1 MKQFR
6 FRMFITLLVLCAV
19 GIVFS
24 TIAIEKQIDSYIERM
39 HTEVKIEVINNSDNN
54 VTVTQNENNVTIKID
69 ERKEVTKTPIGEDEY
84 VLVTSDNGLNIRHN
98 PSVDSNKV
106 GTLNY
111 GTKIKIIEEVGDWY
125 KTDLGYIFKEHT
137 IKI

>member
-24 TIAIEKQIDSYIERM
+24 TIAIEKQIDSYIERI

-54 VTVTQNENNVTIKID
+54 VTVTQNENDITIKID
-69 ERKEVTKTPIGEDEY
+69 ERKEVTKTPVGEDEY

-111 GTKIKIIEEVGDWY
+111 GAKIKIIEEVGDWY
-125 KTDLGYIFKEHT
+125 KTDLGYIFKEYT

>member
-6 FRMFITLLVLCAV
+6 FRMFITLLVLCVV

-24 TIAIEKQIDSYIERM
+24 TIAIEKQIDSYIERI

-54 VTVTQNENNVTIKID
+54 VTVTQNENDVTIKID
-69 ERKEVTKTPIGEDEY
+69 ERKEVTKTPVGEDEY

-111 GTKIKIIEEVGDWY
+111 GAKIKIIEEVGDWY
-125 KTDLGYIFKEHT
+125 KTDLGYIFKEYT

>member
-6 FRMFITLLVLCAV
+6 FKMFITLLVLCAV

-24 TIAIEKQIDSYIERM
+24 TIAIEKQIDSYIERI

-54 VTVTQNENNVTIKID
+54 VTVTQNENDVTIKID
-69 ERKEVTKTPIGEDEY
+69 ERKEVTKTPVGEDEY

-111 GTKIKIIEEVGDWY
+111 GAKIKIIEEVGDWY
-125 KTDLGYIFKEHT
+125 KTDLGYIFKEYT

>member
-24 TIAIEKQIDSYIERM
+24 TIAIEKQIDSYIERI

-54 VTVTQNENNVTIKID
+54 VTVTQNENDVIIKID
-69 ERKEVTKTPIGEDEY
+69 ERKEVTKTPVGEDEY

-111 GTKIKIIEEVGDWY
+111 GAKIKIIEEVGDWY
-125 KTDLGYIFKEHT
+125 KTDLGYIFKEYT

>member
-6 FRMFITLLVLCAV
+6 IKMFITLFVLCVV

-24 TIAIEKQIDSYIERM
+24 TIAIEKQIDSYIERI

-54 VTVTQNENNVTIKID
+54 VTVTQNDDDITIKID
-69 ERKEVTKTPIGEDEY
+69 EQKEVTKTPVGEDEY
-84 VLVTSDNGLNIRHN
+84 ILVTSDNGLNIRHK

-111 GTKIKIIEEVGDWY
+111 GAKIKIVEEVGDWY
-125 KTDLGYIFKEHT
+125 KTDLGYIFKEYT

>member
-6 FRMFITLLVLCAV
+6 FRMFITLLVLCTV

-24 TIAIEKQIDSYIERM
+24 TIAIEKQIDSYIEKI

-54 VTVTQNENNVTIKID
+54 VTVTQNENDVTIKID
-69 ERKEVTKTPIGEDEY
+69 ERKEVTKTPVGEDEY

-111 GTKIKIIEEVGDWY
+111 GAKIKIIEEVGDWY
-125 KTDLGYIFKEHT
+125 KTDLGYIFKEYT